1 MQIQDPEELEPELSE
16 PEGDEEDLFEHHRLV
31 ADIGQS
37 LIRVDVFLSNLVRN
51 TSRTR
56 IKNAALSGCIRVNDL
71 IVKPSYKVKPGDSVT
86 IVLPHPPPPKAEAE
100 PVPFDIFYEDEDII
114 LVNKTPGMV
123 VHPGVG
129 NYHGTLVQGL
139 LYHFKSLPLSSG
151 SDHEQRPGLVH
162 RIDKDT
168 SGLLVI
174 AKTEYALTHLSR
186 QFYEHTCERTYH
198 LVVWGVIKENEGVI
212 NANIGRSL
220 KDRKLFQVYPGEG
233 IGRNAITHYKVIERF
248 EHCTYLSCTLETGRT
263 HQIRVHMKS
272 IGHVLFGD
280 INYGGNEFQIQNLST
295 KQKQF
300 YSNCLEIMPRQAL
313 HAKTLGFEHPGT
325 GNKVF
330 FDSELPDDFQ
340 KLLQKLRS
348 F

>member
-1 MQIQDPEELEPELSE
+1 MLIQYPEGKETELE
-16 PEGDEEDLFEHHRLV
+16 PEGDEEDLYEHHRLV

-56 IKNAALSGCIRVNDL
+56 IKNAALSGCIRVNEL
-71 IVKPSYKVKPGDSVT
+71 IVKPSYKIKPGDVVT

-100 PVPFDIFYEDEDII
+100 PVPFEIFYEDEDLL
-114 LVNKTPGMV
+114 LVNKMPGMV

-129 NYHGTLVQGL
+129 NYHGTLVQGI
-139 LYHFKSLPLSSG
+139 LYYFKFLPKSSG
-151 SDHEQRPGLVH
+151 LENELRPGLVH

-168 SGLLVI
+168 SGLLVV

-198 LVVWGVIKENEGVI
+198 LVVWGIVKENEGTI
-212 NANIGRSL
+212 DANIGRSL
-220 KDRKLFQVYPGEG
+220 KDRKLFQVYPGNET
-233 IGRNAITHYKVIERF
+233 GRNAVTHYTVIERF
-248 EHCTYLSCTLETGRT
+248 EHCTYLSCKLETGRT

-272 IGHVLFGD
+272 IGHTLFGD
-280 INYGGNEFQIQNLST
+280 VNYGGDEILIQNLNT

-300 YSNCLEIMPRQAL
+300 YNNCLQIMPRQAL
-313 HAKTLGFEHPGT
+313 HAKTLGFQHPGT
-325 GNKVF
+325 NESVF
-330 FDSELPDDFQ
+330 FDSELPEDFRQ
-340 KLLQKLRS
+340 LLAKLRKE
-348 F
+348 